1 MAALAAFLHDM
12 GKLGEFQEYMQD
24 ILKSGGTARQRRIDH
39 SSAGGRLLEEMTN
52 EAFVSK
58 LVGTARAFRRGAEKR
73 IWICVRQT
81 AFLSDFSKR
90 RFAEAGTGCA
100 QGLQAAF

>member
-39 SSAGGRLLEEMTN
+39 SSAGGREL
-52 EAFVSK
+52 K
-58 LVGTARAFRRGAEKR
+58 
-73 IWICVRQT
+73 
-81 AFLSDFSKR
+81 FLYP
-90 RFAEAGTGCA
+90 
-100 QGLQAAF
+100 L